1 MKRLAIVLYTLF
13 LVLTVSA
20 QGQGGMGG
28 FSPEKF
34 DAELKK
40 FITKE
45 AGLTQKEADKF
56 FPLYKEMQQKQR
68 VLFGKQ
74 QQLERQKRPTDE
86 KGCENAIKQHD
97 ELDLELRRIQ
107 QLYHNKMLK
116 IIPASKLY
124 EIMKAENRFHRQ
136 QFRNW
141 SYGPRMPRRK

>member
-1 MKRLAIVLYTLF
+1 MKRFAVVLYLMC
-13 LVLTVSA
+13 LVLALSA
-20 QGQGGMGG
+20 QGHGGMGG

-68 VLFGKQ
+68 ALFGKQ
-74 QQLERQKRPTDE
+74 QQLERQRPTDE
-86 KGCENAIKQHD
+86 KACENAIRQHD
-97 ELDLELRRIQ
+97 EIDLELRRIQ

-116 IIPASKLY
+116 AIPASKLY
-124 EIMKAENRFHRQ
+124 EAMKAESHRQ
-136 QFRNW
+136 HFRNW